1 MTKDEY
7 RQTVLQAKD
16 RLHTYVAWMLAD
28 RDEVL
33 DVTQDALLRLWQNR
47 ERVSA
52 AAARAWL
59 LRTAHRLCVDRF
71 RRRPPSGETALAAV
85 LATTISSNRSEEP
98 EEAAVVSELR
108 PLVARALAEL
118 TPVDRAVIVL
128 REIEGLRYGAIGD
141 ALGRSTENIKVTLHR
156 ARKRLREH
164 LLAVVQR

>member
-1 MTKDEY
+1 VIDAITADADASALVVPTLAGNGAEDITTPSPAVTNLTLSGG
-7 RQTVLQAKD
+7 RDLFTFEINDTSVDLPGTVRSGHIAVDIDLS
-16 RLHTYVAWMLAD
+16 VA
-28 RDEVL
+28 
-33 DVTQDALLRLWQNR
+33 N
-47 ERVSA
+47 
-52 AAARAWL
+52 
-59 LRTAHRLCVDRF
+59 
-71 RRRPPSGETALAAV
+71 ETALAAA
-85 LATTISSNRSEEP
+85 LATTLSSERTDEP